1 MGYYVK
7 GNIYEPDDYVSYMEN
22 NEYLWDMLPDNKDVI
37 MDIILNDIKSPIVGN
52 EDIQPMV
59 DAILDEDISYAIS
72 EEVDIYHENNT
83 TSWDRK
89 HGEDVL
95 TLENIIDCQ
104 YRAIRELIFQHLLET
119 IPNAPLLIIS

>member
-7 GNIYEPDDYVSYMEN
+7 GNFYEPDDYVGYMECN
-22 NEYLWDMLPDNKDVI
+22 DYIWDMLPDNEDVI

-52 EDIQPMV
+52 EDIPPLV
-59 DAILDEDISYAIS
+59 DAILAGDIECTIA
-72 EEVDIYHENNT
+72 EEVDIYHDKTT

-104 YRAIRELIFQHLLET
+104 YRAIRESIIQHLLET

>member
-7 GNIYEPDDYVSYMEN
+7 GNVYEPDDYVSYMECN
-22 NEYLWDMLPDNKDVI
+22 DYIWDMLPDNKDVI

-52 EDIQPMV
+52 EDIPPMV
-59 DAILDEDISYAIS
+59 DAILDEDIEYAIS
-72 EEVDIYHENNT
+72 EEVDIYHEKT
-83 TSWDRK
+83 TTKWDRK

-104 YRAIRELIFQHLLET
+104 YRAIRELIIQHLLET
-119 IPNAPLLIIS
+119 IPNAPILIIS

>member
-1 MGYYVK
+1 MGYYVRK
-7 GNIYEPDDYVSYMEN
+7 GNFEPDDYVSYMEN

-59 DAILDEDISYAIS
+59 DAILAEDIEYAIS
-72 EEVDIYHENNT
+72 EEVDIYHEKT
-83 TSWDRK
+83 TTPWDRK
-89 HGEDVL
+89 HGEDIL

>member
-7 GNIYEPDDYVSYMEN
+7 GNFYEPDDYVSYMEN
-22 NEYLWDMLPDNKDVI
+22 NEYLWDMLPDNEDVI

-52 EDIQPMV
+52 EDIPPLV
-59 DAILDEDISYAIS
+59 DAILAEDIEYAIS
-72 EEVDIYHENNT
+72 EEVDIYHEKTT

-95 TLENIIDCQ
+95 TLENIIECQ
-104 YRAIRELIFQHLLET
+104 YRAIRESIIQHLLET
-119 IPNAPLLIIS
+119 IPNAPILIIS